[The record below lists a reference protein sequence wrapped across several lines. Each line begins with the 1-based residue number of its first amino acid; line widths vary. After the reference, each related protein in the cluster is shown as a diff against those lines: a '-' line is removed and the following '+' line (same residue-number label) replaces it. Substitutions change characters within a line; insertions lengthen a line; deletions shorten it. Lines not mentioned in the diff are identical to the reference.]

1 MRPLALALLLS
12 GVVAQSAPT
21 FDLIAQ
27 SPAAPEFDVISIRR
41 NVTRTGT
48 GGGVQGARYV
58 ANNMTTIGLIMGG
71 YQIGAERVD
80 GAPEWT
86 MVEGYDIV
94 AQAANDIAPGQL
106 PAMLQALLRD
116 RFKLVARRE
125 TRELPAYALTPARP
139 GVLGPRLKRT
149 AVDCTNAEAV
159 AKARA
164 GAPPGVPVCTGRPNS
179 GRMFLAGFTM
189 NALTQALVVIAGRQ
203 VVNATGLDG
212 RFDIELEWG
221 TLDNPDAPSIFT
233 AVQEQLGLRLQP
245 TTAPIELLV
254 VDRIERP
261 SEN

>member
-1 MRPLALALLLS
+1 MPRILAAMLAAVLS
-12 GVVAQSAPT
+12 QANV
-21 FDLIAQ
+21 IAQ
-27 SPAAPEFDVISIRR
+27 SPASPEFDVISIRR

-94 AQAANDIAPGQL
+94 AQAANTIAPGQL

-125 TRELPAYALTPARP
+125 TRQLPAYALTQAQP
-139 GVLGPRLKRT
+139 GTLGPRLKRT
-149 AVDCTNAEAV
+149 VVDCTNAEAV

-164 GAPPGVPVCTGRPNS
+164 GAPAAVPVCTGRSNS

-203 VVNATGLDG
+203 VINTTGLEG

-233 AVQEQLGLRLQP
+233 AVQEQLGLRLDSRRAPVEVVIVERAEPP
-245 TTAPIELLV
+245 TP
-254 VDRIERP
+254 
-261 SEN
+261 N